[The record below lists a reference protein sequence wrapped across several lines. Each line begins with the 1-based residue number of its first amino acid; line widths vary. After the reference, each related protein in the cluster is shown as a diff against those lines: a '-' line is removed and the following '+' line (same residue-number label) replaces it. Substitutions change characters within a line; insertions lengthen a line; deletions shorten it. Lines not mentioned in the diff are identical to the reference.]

1 MNTGGKGSLR
11 EGRIAQMTASPALHW
26 VIPVHLKHGGTQLQ
40 TWTEQRRIRS
50 ISCVVVD
57 GFARIEKRGVGEE
70 FVGFYLYQVHL
81 YRCLESNDYG
91 RLLSGNNA
99 HITVG
104 LPVCPSYRSTSKL
117 NGIFAQ
123 HSLDGAP
130 RADGDPSSESN
141 QDGREEKRRSSS
153 VHGCLA
159 FYSG

>member
-11 EGRIAQMTASPALHW
+11 EGRIAQMTAVPALHW

-99 HITVG
+99 HTKVKR
-104 LPVCPSYRSTSKL
+104 LVCRFAHRIGRLRS
-117 NGIFAQ
+117 
-123 HSLDGAP
+123 
-130 RADGDPSSESN
+130 
-141 QDGREEKRRSSS
+141 
-153 VHGCLA
+153 
-159 FYSG
+159 